1 MDLLR
6 SSTLEVL
13 SRPLRGPM
21 LPRLS
26 QSIAKP
32 IPWDIMLIV
41 FGGLPGTGKT
51 TLARELSRQL
61 SAVYLRIDTLEQA
74 IVRSGIASDAGPVG
88 YVAGYALAA
97 DNLTLGMTVVA
108 DSVNALSLTRDAW
121 IETAKLAS
129 TPFVEIE
136 LICSDKTEHRRRV
149 ETREPD
155 ITGHTVP
162 SWQEILNR
170 RYEPWLRKHI
180 VLDTAMVSI
189 SQAVIELRRQ
199 LAAVPEH
206 PA

>member
-1 MDLLR
+1 
-6 SSTLEVL
+6 
-13 SRPLRGPM
+13 M

-26 QSIAKP
+26 QLTAKP

-74 IVRSGIASDAGPVG
+74 IVRSGIASDAGPAG

-97 DNLTLGMTVVA
+97 DNLTLGMTVIA
-108 DSVNALSLTRDAW
+108 DSVNALTLARDAW
-121 IETAKLAS
+121 IEVARLAS

-136 LICSDKTEHRRRV
+136 VICSDKTEHRRRV
-149 ETREPD
+149 ETRGPD
-155 ITGHTVP
+155 IACHIVP
-162 SWQEILNR
+162 TWQEILNR
-170 RYEPWLRKHI
+170 QYEPWLRKHI
-180 VLDTAMVSI
+180 VIDTAIVPV
-189 SQAVIELRRQ
+189 SQAVRELIQQ
-199 LAAVPEH
+199 LSAVPDH